1 MSVSSAPSGHGSIP
15 DSPSVPDYAS
25 KPYAQFLEE
34 VLPDMVQYDPVSI
47 GIVFILPD
55 GSIGTNYFN
64 CDCTDLV
71 LMANAISKDEL
82 LSWMKVN
89 RDIINEEWEEDEEG
103 DILPDDDSQPG
114 MPESDDPYGS
124 DE

>member
-1 MSVSSAPSGHGSIP
+1 MPNSETIP
-15 DSPSVPDYAS
+15 TPDYTT

-89 RDIINEEWEEDEEG
+89 REIINEEWED
-103 DILPDDDSQPG
+103 DDTLPDDSQP
-114 MPESDDPYGS
+114 DDTAFQPDTGL
-124 DE
+124 

>member
-1 MSVSSAPSGHGSIP
+1 MPISSAPTGHIP
-15 DSPSVPDYAS
+15 ASDSPSTPDYTT

>member
-89 RDIINEEWEEDEEG
+89 REIINDGWEEDEEG

-114 MPESDDPYGS
+114 MPESDDPCGS